1 MYSALIIN
9 NSRYLMKKFSKIM
22 HDYEMSV
29 SRIVSNVPINIRMKI
44 LGIPSTEELL
54 VEDSEKDLRNK

>member
-1 MYSALIIN
+1 
-9 NSRYLMKKFSKIM
+9 M